1 VSTLRDHI
9 LLFAF
14 TVVALHVAL
23 GVASVIASPPEDV
36 LHATDWWDDV
46 ARAALAGLGTG
57 ITSAVALVAA
67 ALGIEVRVA
76 RGRNRPEG

>member
-1 VSTLRDHI
+1 MASIRDHI
-9 LLFAF
+9 LLFAS

-23 GVASVIASPPEDV
+23 GVATVLASPPEDV
-36 LHATDWWDDV
+36 LRWNDI

-67 ALGIEVRVA
+67 ALGIEVRAA
-76 RGRNRPEG
+76 RQARSPEQQ

>member
-1 VSTLRDHI
+1 MASIRDHI
-9 LLFAF
+9 LLFAI

-23 GVASVIASPPEDV
+23 GVASVLASPPEDV
-36 LHATDWWDDV
+36 LHATAWWDEV

-67 ALGIEVRVA
+67 ALGIEVRA
-76 RGRNRPEG
+76 ARQRGRTNE